1 MARLYR
7 GESGA
12 YRGEGKKRI
21 ALMTTLMR
29 ISAPGLFHRS
39 VCRGWKGQGGRK
51 HEAEGRAR
59 GLMGKRSQ

>member
-1 MARLYR
+1 
-7 GESGA
+7 
-12 YRGEGKKRI
+12 
-21 ALMTTLMR
+21 MTTLMR